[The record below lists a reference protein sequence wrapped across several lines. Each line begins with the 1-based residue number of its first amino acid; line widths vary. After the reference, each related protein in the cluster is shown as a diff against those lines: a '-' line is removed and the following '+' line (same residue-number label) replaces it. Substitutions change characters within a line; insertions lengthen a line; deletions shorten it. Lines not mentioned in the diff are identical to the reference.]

1 MVNIQLETEAQKV
14 ESDYDDDQFEE
25 DGAEGEVSQIS
36 GQKQQKTEIIAEQVD
51 IDDRNEQFDTLDQE
65 KEGPLDESSNL
76 VKEEY
81 KGDQDSN

>member
-25 DGAEGEVSQIS
+25 DGAEGEDSQIS

-65 KEGPLDESSNL
+65 KEGPLDETSNL